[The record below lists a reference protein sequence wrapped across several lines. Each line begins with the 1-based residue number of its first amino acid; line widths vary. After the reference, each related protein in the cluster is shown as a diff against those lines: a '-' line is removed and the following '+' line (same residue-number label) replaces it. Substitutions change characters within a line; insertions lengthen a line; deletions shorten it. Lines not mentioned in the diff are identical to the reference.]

1 MYLYFEKL
9 SLRYFIKYTKMEKRI
24 YKPPHFR
31 DSEAFYSENYRF
43 NEITIPV
50 RVQKLGFEINE
61 NRLKIS
67 SVINFVRTPKKPMII
82 TDSKSKGSISWK
94 LSRQWTRL
102 KRSFPSVTLG
112 KVYSSLMSHQ
122 YHTEYYTGYCIQ
134 S

>member
-1 MYLYFEKL
+1 
-9 SLRYFIKYTKMEKRI
+9 MEKRI